1 MSDRR
6 PRWHRPLDP
15 EDLALW
21 EEVKRSVTPLR
32 PLPMKP
38 SGPPKLTVVRGDP
51 TDHPPVSRPVQGAY
65 KPHADPPRDHLP
77 AIDRPI
83 RRKVARGAEPIAR
96 RLDLHGLRQE
106 EAHRV
111 LLGFL
116 TEAQSRGDRIVL
128 VITGKG
134 ASDAPGE
141 RGVLRRAVPQWLRLP
156 EFRALVAGVSEANL
170 GHGGAGA
177 LYVHVKRRRGA
188 TL

>member
-1 MSDRR
+1 LSDRR

-21 EEVKRSVTPLR
+21 EAVKRSAKPLR
-32 PLPMKP
+32 PEPPRP
-38 SGPPKLTVVRGDP
+38 SGPPKLAVVRAEP
-51 TDHPPVSRPVQGAY
+51 LAPPPVPRPLNEAPKVH
-65 KPHADPPRDHLP
+65 PDPPRDTLP

-83 RRKVARGAEPIAR
+83 RRKVGRGVEPIAC

-106 EAHRV
+106 EAHRA

-116 TEAQSRGDRIVL
+116 REARARGDRIVL

-134 ASDAPGE
+134 VNDAQGE
-141 RGVLRRAVPQWLRLP
+141 RGVLRRAVPRWLRLP
-156 EFRALVAGVSEANL
+156 EFRGLVAGVSEAHL

-177 LYVHVKRRRGA
+177 LYVHVKRRRGGEP
-188 TL
+188 